1 MKKAVVLM
9 SGGLDSCVTAGIA
22 SLDYELYFLHVN
34 YGQKTEKRELKS
46 FNDLYKHFNG
56 RDKLIVDIGYL
67 KKIGGSSLVDD
78 KENIEAGNVERKD
91 IPRTYVPF
99 RNGNI
104 LSIGVSWAEVIGA
117 QKIFIGAVAE
127 DSSGYPDCRKE
138 FYDAFN
144 EVLKVGL
151 KPETELSIETPI
163 IDMTKSEIVKIG
175 SELNVPF
182 HLTWSC
188 YKNETKACG
197 VCDSCLLRLRGFEK
211 AGIKDPIPYD
221 KVNSSVED

>member
-1 MKKAVVLM
+1 MEKAVVLM

-34 YGQKTEKRELKS
+34 YGQKTEKRELRS
-46 FNDLYKHFNG
+46 FYNLYEFFNG
-56 RDKLIVDIGYL
+56 KDKLIVDVGYL
-67 KKIGGSSLVDD
+67 KKIGGSSLVDVN
-78 KENIEAGNVERKD
+78 ENIEEGNIERTD

-117 QKIFIGAVAE
+117 NKIFIGAVAE

-144 EVLKVGL
+144 KVLKVGL

-163 IDMTKSEIVKIG
+163 IDMTKSEIIKKG
-175 SELNVPF
+175 MELNVPF

-188 YKNETKACG
+188 YKNEDIACG
-197 VCDSCLLRLRGFEK
+197 ECDSCLLRLRGFK
-211 AGIKDPIPYD
+211 NAGFNDPIKYIGED
-221 KVNSSVED
+221 KKTN

>member
-22 SLDYELYFLHVN
+22 SQNYELYFLHVN
-34 YGQKTEKRELKS
+34 YGQKTEKRELRS
-46 FNDLYKHFNG
+46 FYNLYEYFGG
-56 RDKLIVDIGYL
+56 RDHLIVDIGYL
-67 KKIGGSSLVDD
+67 KKIGGSSLVDE
-78 KENIEAGNVERKD
+78 KEDIESGNIHRTE

-104 LSIGVSWAEVIGA
+104 LSIGVSWAEVLGA
-117 QKIFIGAVAE
+117 EKIFVGAVAE

-151 KPETELSIETPI
+151 KPETDLTIETPI
-163 IDMTKSEIVKIG
+163 INMTKSEIVKIG
-175 SELNVPF
+175 SKLHAPF
-182 HLTWSC
+182 NLTWSC
-188 YKNETKACG
+188 YKNEDKACG
-197 VCDSCLLRLRGFEK
+197 VCDSCLLRLRGFKK
-211 AGIKDPIPYD
+211 AGIEDPISYM
-221 KVNSSVED
+221 NSEGGGLK